1 METNQNKLDKSELRE
16 LAHKKVT
23 KIKGFYEHLF
33 IYSIGVIFYILKEYV
48 GIKFDFFPL
57 KYFNGF
63 VMTIWTIVFL
73 SMTVD
78 LFLSYRMF
86 GRKWEEQKLN
96 KILEKKQGLKKTETT
111 ETYDNKYN
119 DRYFDAKKKVENI
132 KGFYGNF
139 ISFIVVNI
147 FLFIINIIYSP
158 EHLWFFWSLIWW
170 GLGVVIHGLK
180 VFDAFP
186 VFAKGWQEKK
196 IKELMDKEK
205 SRNEKWQ

>member
-1 METNQNKLDKSELRE
+1 METNRNELNKEELRE
-16 LAHKKVT
+16 LAHKKVS
-23 KIKGFYEHLF
+23 KIKGYYEHLF
-33 IYSIGVIFYILKEYV
+33 IYSIGIIFYVLKEYV

-57 KYFNGF
+57 KYINGF

-73 SMTVD
+73 SITID

-96 KILEKKQGLKKTETT
+96 SILEKKQDLGKMRIT
-111 ETYDNKYN
+111 ETYDNKYD
-119 DRYFDAKKKVENI
+119 DRYLDAKKKVEKI
-132 KGFYGNF
+132 KGFYGNLV
-139 ISFIVVNI
+139 SFIVVNI
-147 FLFIINIIYSP
+147 FLLIINLIYSP
-158 EHLWFFWSLIWW
+158 EHLWFFWPLIWW

-186 VFAKGWQEKK
+186 VFAKNWQEKK

-205 SRNEKWQ
+205 FRNEKWQ